1 MKSVSTEAIV
11 LRTVN
16 YSETSVIAT
25 VFSKSHGKIA
35 LMAKGARKPKSP
47 FFAQFEPMNS
57 LHIDFFFKDN
67 RNIQTLKN
75 SSFHSNSEIIR
86 QNFNALNYG
95 IVMVDILDK
104 VLQDTHEEPI
114 IFKLSSRVLEFLG
127 KQNVDNSLLFHF
139 FLIQFSIYIGFMPSL
154 KNCNICDVKLKD
166 ATFDEHLGEL
176 VCNSCSSS
184 PGIHISSKSVE
195 LLQLLV
201 NTNIENLN
209 KIIYQ
214 PMSLDEIRIFLQQY
228 LRFHL
233 EDMKY
238 VKSLKLL
245 NELNHG

>member
-1 MKSVSTEAIV
+1 MSPVSTEAIV

-25 VFSKSHGKIA
+25 VFSKTHGKIA

-57 LHIDFFFKDN
+57 LQIDFFFKEN

-75 SSFHSNSEIIR
+75 SNFSSKSETIR
-86 QNFNALNYG
+86 QNFDTLNYG
-95 IVMVDILDK
+95 IAIVDILDK
-104 VLQDTHEEPI
+104 VLHDTHEEPI
-114 IFKLSSRVLEFLG
+114 IFKLTSRVLEFLG
-127 KQNVDNSLLFHF
+127 KRNTDNTPLFHF

-154 KNCNICDVKLKD
+154 KSCNICDVKLSD
-166 ATFDEHLGEL
+166 ATFDEHSGEL
-176 VCNSCSSS
+176 ICKSCSSNQ
-184 PGIHISSKSVE
+184 GIHISSKTIE

-209 KIIYQ
+209 DINYHPKK
-214 PMSLDEIRIFLQQY
+214 LAETGLFLQQY

-233 EDMKY
+233 ENIKF

-245 NELNHG
+245 DEFNHG